1 MCVYYQK
8 LNEITKHFEFPI
20 PCCGDSIRS
29 VGAESDTFFII
40 SLDTCQGYH
49 QVQVRKIDKENPAYL
64 PQIKKYCFCVM
75 QFGPTNLPG
84 FYSDTMRNFKEEWYL
99 LLNQTLCS
107 IDTLGNNSVSVT
119 ETDEIYPNKTK
130 LVSGSRTIIDDII
143 LFCSN
148 LDAILIYLE
157 CVCKVFSNIESAS
170 DLTNVNL
177 SKLDLNMSAMTSPKK
192 GTATLNQKSNF
203 INDWI
208 LPLTRKYLF

>member
-1 MCVYYQK
+1 MLK
-8 LNEITKHFEFPI
+8 FPI
-20 PCCGDSIRS
+20 PRCGDLIRS
-29 VGAESDTFFII
+29 VGAESDTIFII
-40 SLDTCQGYH
+40 SLDACQGYH
-49 QVQVRKIDKENPAYL
+49 QVQVRKIDKENPAL
-64 PQIKKYCFCVM
+64 FPPNNKNYCFCVM
-75 QFGPTNLPG
+75 QFVPTNVPG
-84 FYSDTMRNFKEEWYL
+84 LYSDTMRNLKEEWDPP
-99 LLNQTLCS
+99 LNQTLRS

-130 LVSGSRTIIDDII
+130 LVSCSRTIIDDII

-177 SKLDLNMSAMTSPKK
+177 SKLDLNMSAMTSPKQ
-192 GTATLNQKSNF
+192 GTATLNQKSDL